1 MCCAFY
7 CVCSLGYVYHSI
19 AVCILMIKM
28 SNILE
33 SKERKGRK
41 AERARNLEWG
51 KNRGERG
58 ESVKE
63 NNKEIVYGSPHCYL
77 FQMLKVFCL

>member
-1 MCCAFY
+1 
-7 CVCSLGYVYHSI
+7 
-19 AVCILMIKM
+19 M
-28 SNILE
+28 SNIWE

-41 AERARNLEWG
+41 AGRARNLVWG

-63 NNKEIVYGSPHCYL
+63 NNKEIV
-77 FQMLKVFCL
+77 